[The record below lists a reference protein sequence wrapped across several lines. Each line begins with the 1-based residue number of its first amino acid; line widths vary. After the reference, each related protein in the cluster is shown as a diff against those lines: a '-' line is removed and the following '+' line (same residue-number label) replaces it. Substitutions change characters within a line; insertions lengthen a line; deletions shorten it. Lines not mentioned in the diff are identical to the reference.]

1 VQLYPTRSTFH
12 VALAGIGLVTLGT
25 AARIPP
31 VVAFG
36 GAMILAVALGRAVAI
51 LKIRRLRAAG
61 FEMVWSDGRRVH
73 RTTRGGS
80 LVLQGELRN
89 RSDERVRAS
98 ALRAVASS
106 LLDVSIEPAAIDLE
120 PGGRATFDVTVG
132 ARRIGRWGVHGV
144 ALEVTATPFG
154 AEGLHEIPLLFA
166 NPLGIEVLPA
176 IGGAG
181 AGSARSRWTRRD
193 AETGRLARAS
203 GEADEVRELRDHVP
217 GDPFK
222 RIAWKASAR
231 RGRLLVRELERDERD
246 VVWLVVDASVELWA
260 GPPGEAPLDRVADDV
275 ATLAARHLRGGARV
289 GLVVGASRLRTWIEP
304 EAGAAHTTLVASA
317 LASMAAVVDA
327 DRSELDEAQV
337 AARVAEHARPF
348 DPHGLV
354 DLPRGDLGAL
364 ATRAEQLRGHAPF
377 SPRLP
382 FAPTPREQ
390 SLRHYLA
397 SFGIESPP
405 RVEGERAVAES
416 TLGLALERL
425 RAERPRPSVVHVWAP
440 PPTNV
445 VAMAKHVAGLRRRG
459 TELRWTL
466 PPFDAGLGEGSRSGG
481 VADVADEAVRMRTRA
496 TRQRG
501 ERTLRRLGVRVVV
514 SLSSGAAAAA
524 REPVRI
530 EPAVRAEPTVSFAAA
545 SRPTETTEP

>member
-12 VALAGIGLVTLGT
+12 VALAGIGLVTLGS

-36 GAMILAVALGRAVAI
+36 GAMLLAVALGRAIATI
-51 LKIRRLRAAG
+51 KIRRLRAAG
-61 FEMVWSDGRRVH
+61 FEMVWSDPRRVY
-73 RTTRGGS
+73 RTARGGR

-89 RSDERVRAS
+89 RSDEPVRAT

-106 LLDVSIEPAAIDLE
+106 LLDVSIAPRTLDLAPGARAAFE
-120 PGGRATFDVTVG
+120 VTVRS
-132 ARRIGRWGVHGV
+132 RRIGRWGVHGI

-154 AEGLHEIPLLFA
+154 AEGLLEIPLLFA

-176 IGGAG
+176 PPASGGAL
-181 AGSARSRWTRRD
+181 ARRGWTRRT
-193 AETGRLARAS
+193 ETGRLARAS
-203 GEADEVRELRDHVP
+203 GEANELRELRDHVP
-217 GDPFK
+217 GDPFN
-222 RIAWKASAR
+222 RVAWKASAR
-231 RGRLLVRELERDERD
+231 RGRLMMRELERDERD

-260 GPPGEAPLDRVADDV
+260 GPPGQAPLDRVADDV
-275 ATLAARHLRGGARV
+275 AAVAVRHLRSTARV
-289 GLVVGASRLRTWIEP
+289 GLIVAASRLRTWIEP
-304 EAGAAHTTLVASA
+304 EAGLPHAALVASA

-348 DPHGLV
+348 DPHGLA

-364 ATRAEQLRGHAPF
+364 AARAEKLRGHAPF

-382 FAPTPREQ
+382 FAATPREQ

-405 RVEGERAVAES
+405 RIEGERTASES
-416 TLGLALERL
+416 TLGQTLERL
-425 RAERPRPSVVHVWAP
+425 RAERPRPSIVHVWAP
-440 PPTNV
+440 PPTNA
-445 VAMAKHVAGLRRRG
+445 VAMTKRVAALRQRG

-466 PPFDAGLGEGSRSGG
+466 PPFEAGLGESPGRRHAL
-481 VADVADEAVRMRTRA
+481 ADVADEAVRARASA

-501 ERTLRRLGVRVVV
+501 ERTLRKMGVRVVV
-514 SLSSGAAAAA
+514 SLATPASRASENHAEPQEAA
-524 REPVRI
+524 RL
-530 EPAVRAEPTVSFAAA
+530 
-545 SRPTETTEP
+545 